1 MKKVLA
7 FYGGTRKRG
16 NSKLL
21 LNKFKE
27 GVLQNTTDYEEIN
40 VNEINLTPCTGC
52 LRCNIIKKCA
62 IRNDDWNE
70 IAEKILQADVLV
82 FASPVYFHHVT
93 SGFKKLLDRFRSFIH
108 VQITETG
115 LIHTPHVIWKKD
127 IVLILSMGSPDTV
140 EAKPIIELF
149 EYIKDMMGSEIKLHT
164 ILGTSL
170 AVEGQVEKTEI
181 ELAELYPKLKLPVNL
196 VKVHFNNNK
205 VLLDKAFNIGVGTA
219 TPSPTRD

>member
-27 GVLQNTTDYEEIN
+27 GALQNTSQYEEIN
-40 VNEINLTPCTGC
+40 VNEINLLACTGC

-62 IRNDDWNE
+62 LRNDDWNE
-70 IAEKILQADVLV
+70 IAEKILDADVLV

-93 SGFKKLLDRFRSFIH
+93 SGLKKLIDRFRSFIH

-115 LIHTPHVIWKKD
+115 LIHTPHVQWKKE
-127 IVLILSMGSPDTV
+127 IVLILSMGSPDTI
-140 EAKPIIELF
+140 EAKPIVELF
-149 EYIKDMMGSEIKLHT
+149 EYIKEMMGTEIKLHT
-164 ILGTSL
+164 ILGTTL
-170 AVEGQVEKTEI
+170 AVEGQVEKNEA
-181 ELAELYPKLKLPVNL
+181 ELTELYPKLKLPAHL

-205 VLLDKAFNIGVGTA
+205 ILLDKAFNIGVET
-219 TPSPTRD
+219 TRILQD